1 MFRYWISSQEN
12 DKLEAISSA
21 RVAAKFHLDLI
32 ALTAKIAA
40 ADRNSKPW
48 SKAAMKSPGQRR
60 GTGRAGASIPRWRER
75 GHSRICHPSVD
86 DAVDRFPWRV
96 ISPHGNVRK

>member
-1 MFRYWISSQEN
+1 MLHLMQPAKAVGRLVGECGEAGFDTQQVGLN

-40 ADRNSKPW
+40 DRNYKPW

-60 GTGRAGASIPRWRER
+60 GDGKGRGFHSEMAREGALA
-75 GHSRICHPSVD
+75 HLPSQC
-86 DAVDRFPWRV
+86 
-96 ISPHGNVRK
+96 G